1 MIIFFQKPINNPY
14 LTRILFASLS
24 FRIAFLKIMQ
34 LKYQS
39 KPKAILLLED
49 GKVFEGKAA
58 GKIGTTTGE
67 ICFNTGMTGYQ
78 EIYTDPS
85 YFGQVIVM
93 NNVHVGNYGIEASEI
108 ESDSIKISGMICKKF
123 NDGFSR
129 KRAQQSLQDYFE
141 KDGVVAI
148 SDVDTRA
155 IVRYI
160 RDKGAMNCIISSETT
175 DIDAL
180 KELLAK
186 VPKMEG
192 LELSSKVATKT
203 PFDYGDPASPHKVA
217 VMDFGVK
224 KNILRSLAERGC
236 YLKVFPMK
244 TSAKEIIDFNPDG
257 IMLSNGPGDPGVM
270 KDEAAVIKQLVDTG
284 KPIFGICLGH
294 QLLAQSQGIATY
306 KMHAGHRGINHPVKN
321 IITGKCEITSQNHG
335 FSVKAEDVKSNP
347 NVEVTH
353 MNLNDDT
360 IEGIRLKGRPVF
372 SVQYHPEACPG
383 PYDSRYL
390 FDDFVAN
397 IVASK
402 K

>member
-1 MIIFFQKPINNPY
+1 
-14 LTRILFASLS
+14 
-24 FRIAFLKIMQ
+24 MQ
-34 LKYQS
+34 LKYKTKQ
-39 KPKAILLLED
+39 KAILLLED

-78 EIYTDPS
+78 EIFTDPS
-85 YFGQVIVM
+85 YFGQIIVM
-93 NNVHVGNYGIEASEI
+93 NNVHVGNYGIEKEEI
-108 ESDSIKISGMICKKF
+108 ESESIKISGMICKKF

-129 KRAQQSLQDYFE
+129 KRATESLEDYF
-141 KDGVVAI
+141 KNDGIVAI

-160 RDKGAMNCIISSETT
+160 RDKGAMNCIISSENT
-175 DIDAL
+175 DIEAL
-180 KELLAK
+180 KALLTK

-203 PFDYGDPASPHKVA
+203 PYEIGNKNAAYKVA
-217 VMDFGVK
+217 VMDFGTK

-236 YLKVFPMK
+236 FLKVFPMK
-244 TSAKEIIDFNPDG
+244 TSLKEILDFQPDG

-270 KDEAAVIKQLVDTG
+270 ADEITLVKQLVDTG
-284 KPIFGICLGH
+284 KPVFGICLGH
-294 QLLAQSQGIATY
+294 QLLAESQGIKTY

-321 IITGKCEITSQNHG
+321 LITGKSEITSQNHG
-335 FSVKAEDVKSNP
+335 FTIKAEDIGKNP
-347 NVEVTH
+347 NLEITH
-353 MNLNDDT
+353 INLNDTT
-360 IEGIRLKGRPVF
+360 IEGIRLKDKPVF

-383 PYDSRYL
+383 PFDSRYL
-390 FDDFVAN
+390 FDDFVSN
-397 IVASK
+397 IKASK

>member
-1 MIIFFQKPINNPY
+1 
-14 LTRILFASLS
+14 
-24 FRIAFLKIMQ
+24 MQ
-34 LKYQS
+34 LKYQT

-78 EIYTDPS
+78 EIFTDPS
-85 YFGQVIVM
+85 YFGQIVVM
-93 NNVHVGNYGIEASEI
+93 NNVHVGNYGIEESEV

-129 KRAQQSLQDYFE
+129 KRAQQSLQDYFVN
-141 KDGVVAI
+141 DGVVAI

-160 RDKGAMNCIISSETT
+160 RDKGAMNCIISSDNA
-175 DIDAL
+175 DINAL
-180 KELLAK
+180 KAQLAK

-192 LELSSKVATKT
+192 LELSSKVATT
-203 PFDYGDPASPHKVA
+203 TAYNFGEPTSTHKVA
-217 VMDFGVK
+217 VLDFGVK
-224 KNILRSLAERGC
+224 KNILRSLAERDC

-244 TSAKEIIDFNPDG
+244 SSIKDILDFNPDG

-270 KDEAAVIKQLVDTG
+270 KDEIALIKEVVATG
-284 KPIFGICLGH
+284 KPVFGICLGH
-294 QLLAQSQGIATY
+294 QLLAESQGISTY

-321 IITGKCEITSQNHG
+321 IITGKSEITSQNHG
-335 FSVKAEDVKSNP
+335 FTVNAEDIAKNP
-347 NVEVTH
+347 NIEITH
-353 MNLNDDT
+353 VNLNDNT
-360 IEGIRLKGRPVF
+360 IEGIRIKNKPVF

-383 PYDSRYL
+383 PLDARYL
-390 FDDFVAN
+390 FDDFVSN
-397 IVASK
+397 IKASK